1 MQDTDNPGTV
11 RSDLLERLK
20 ALDTEHGA
28 GSLAEL
34 AYRRAREAL
43 EKALE
48 EARTIRLQAIDD
60 ARRASEQETSSL
72 RQALQAQR
80 QAAEAEI
87 EALLRQ
93 AEIEAERIR
102 GDAHRDAEAI
112 VQGAEVE
119 AKQVLTS
126 AARTL
131 DDAHTLRD
139 AAEARQS
146 DMDRL
151 EADFNATASQIAERL
166 GIGEKPPRGWWRRI
180 THHADGTP
188 KR

>member
-1 MQDTDNPGTV
+1 MQDTGDPGSV
-11 RSDLLERLK
+11 RADLLERLR

-28 GSLAEL
+28 GGLAEL

-60 ARRASEQETSSL
+60 ARRTREQETA
-72 RQALQAQR
+72 ALHEALLAQR
-80 QAAEAEI
+80 HAAEAEI
-87 EALLRQ
+87 DALLRR
-93 AEIEAERIR
+93 AENEAERIR
-102 GDAHRDAEAI
+102 SQARQDTDAITET
-112 VQGAEVE
+112 AEVE
-119 AKQVLTS
+119 ATQVLAS

-131 DDAHTLRD
+131 D
-139 AAEARQS
+139 EARALRADADQRQAAIQ
-146 DMDRL
+146 RL
-151 EADFNATASQIAERL
+151 EADFNATVAQIADRL
-166 GIGEKPPRGWWRRI
+166 GVTENPSRGWLRRI

>member
-1 MQDTDNPGTV
+1 MQDTDPPGTV
-11 RSDLLERLK
+11 RADLLERLK
-20 ALDTEHGA
+20 TLDTEHGA

-60 ARRASEQETSSL
+60 ARRTREQETSAL
-72 RQALQAQR
+72 RQALQSQR
-80 QAAEAEI
+80 LAAETEI
-87 EALLRQ
+87 EALLNR

-102 GDAHRDAEAI
+102 GEANRDAESI
-112 VQGAEVE
+112 VEAAEAQ

-131 DDAHTLRD
+131 DEARTLQA
-139 AAEARQS
+139 AAEERQLA
-146 DMDRL
+146 MGHL
-151 EADFNATASQIAERL
+151 EAEFNQTVAQIAERL
-166 GIGEKPPRGWWRRI
+166 GVTEQPPKGWLRRI